1 MFNDLTE
8 QLVLIFK
15 VECLKT
21 LLSHMK
27 SNNNILIITR
37 TKKKKEKQRNFRA
50 YLDYIS

>member
-8 QLVLIFK
+8 QLVLIIK

-27 SNNNILIITR
+27 SNNNVLINEN
-37 TKKKKEKQRNFRA
+37 KEKKRKTTKF
-50 YLDYIS
+50 